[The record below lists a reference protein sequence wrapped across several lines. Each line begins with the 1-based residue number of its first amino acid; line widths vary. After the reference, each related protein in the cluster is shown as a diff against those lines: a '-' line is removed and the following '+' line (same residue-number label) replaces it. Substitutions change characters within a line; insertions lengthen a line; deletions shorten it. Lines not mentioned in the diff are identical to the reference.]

1 MDFYKAAGY
10 SSLENITLG
19 TQSRL
24 FNNLYELDSKGNK
37 TMRFK
42 NPYTDSSLKDYER
55 IFLKKALFYFNKYN
69 FLNTDNKHFVSE
81 NDPNIPQYILEHNEY
96 LNVPLERASTATRR

>member
-1 MDFYKAAGY
+1 MNFYKAAGY
-10 SSLENITLG
+10 SSLENMTLG
-19 TQSRL
+19 TQTRL

-42 NPYTDSSLKDYER
+42 NPYTDSSLKDYEK

-69 FLNTDNKHFVSE
+69 FLNTDNKHFTSE
-81 NDPNIPQYILEHNEY
+81 NDPDIP
-96 LNVPLERASTATRR
+96 